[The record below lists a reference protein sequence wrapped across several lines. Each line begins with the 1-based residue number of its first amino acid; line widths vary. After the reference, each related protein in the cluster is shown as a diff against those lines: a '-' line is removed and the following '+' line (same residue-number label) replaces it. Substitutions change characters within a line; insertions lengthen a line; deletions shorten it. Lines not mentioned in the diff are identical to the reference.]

1 VLTYINRIY
10 YPFMVREPELG
21 DADGH
26 LWALWI
32 HACSSSSGPSAIM
45 LGSAIVLPSLEH
57 LPAALAASEES
68 ISRSGTPSP
77 SSPSPPPLPQRLR
90 LPTY

>member
-1 VLTYINRIY
+1 MTYINRIY

-26 LWALWI
+26 LWALWV
-32 HACSSSSGPSAIM
+32 HASSTSSGPSAIM

-57 LPAALAASEES
+57 LPAALAASEND
-68 ISRSGTPSP
+68 ISRSGAAALSP
-77 SSPSPPPLPQRLR
+77 
-90 LPTY
+90 

>member
-1 VLTYINRIY
+1 MQRRALLTYINRIY

-32 HACSSSSGPSAIM
+32 HSSSNSSGQSGIM

-57 LPAALAASEES
+57 LPQALAASEES
-68 ISRSGTPSP
+68 ISRSGEDVGLPSTTLLP
-77 SSPSPPPLPQRLR
+77 NSPI
-90 LPTY
+90 